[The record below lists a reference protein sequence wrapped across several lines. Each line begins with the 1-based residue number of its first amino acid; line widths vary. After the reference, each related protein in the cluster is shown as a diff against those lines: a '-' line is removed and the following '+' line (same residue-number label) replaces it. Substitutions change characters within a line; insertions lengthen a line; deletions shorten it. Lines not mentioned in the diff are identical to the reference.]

1 MISST
6 ADTKPSVSLPASET
20 ASTEVDLDAY
30 YASLASAPLSPSRVA
45 LPPSRAES
53 PLFSPLP
60 TPSAAKDEESEDDF
74 DEIGVAVRD
83 EFEKVVTSGKRS
95 RDEVDSGWEEGVE
108 EEEGG
113 GKKARV
119 EEIEREPEE
128 EDEDVFDEFDEVG
141 GEGDPNPLI
150 AVGDKMVSFN
160 EVGEELQ
167 AAMVRSFVS

>member
-1 MISST
+1 MDHLAEVPFGGYGVGEGQLGCGRGEKGDGGDDSD
-6 ADTKPSVSLPASET
+6 ADAGAFL
-20 ASTEVDLDAY
+20 
-30 YASLASAPLSPSRVA
+30 
-45 LPPSRAES
+45 
-53 PLFSPLP
+53 LFSPLP

-128 EDEDVFDEFDEVG
+128 EDEDDFDEFDEVG